1 MKRLLYLTLIIGL
14 VQPTSF
20 CGASYLIEF
29 KSGSK
34 FVTSHYW
41 TTGNQVHFYSRGGVM
56 GVPQTMIKHISNS
69 DQTPQIEL
77 KVQPEEQTNSD
88 QTPQIEI
95 KVQPEEQAKPEE
107 QAQENKIELE
117 PEQQEDIGVETQVKK
132 KIELE
137 DNVRLA
143 EQKFK
148 QAAINGN
155 NTEKKAAI
163 QEFLKHRNAFLQY
176 RKEILEENNNELPNW
191 W

>member
-1 MKRLLYLTLIIGL
+1 MKRILYLTLIIGL
-14 VQPTSF
+14 ILSPSF

-41 TTGNQVHFYSRGGVM
+41 TTGNQVHFYSHGGVM
-56 GVPQTMIKHISNS
+56 GIPQTMIKRISNS
-69 DQTPQIEL
+69 DQPPQIEIE
-77 KVQPEEQTNSD
+77 VQPEEPT
-88 QTPQIEI
+88 
-95 KVQPEEQAKPEE
+95 K
-107 QAQENKIELE
+107 ENKIELE
-117 PEQQEDIGVETQVKK
+117 SEKQEDVGVEAQIKK
-132 KIELE
+132 KTELE

-155 NTEKKAAI
+155 NTEKKSAI
-163 QEFLKHRNAFLQY
+163 QEFLKHRNAFVQY

>member
-1 MKRLLYLTLIIGL
+1 MKRNLYLTLIIGL
-14 VQPTSF
+14 ILFPSF

-29 KSGSK
+29 KSGSQ

-41 TTGNQVHFYSRGGVM
+41 TTGNKVHFYSHGGVM
-56 GVPQTMIKHISNS
+56 GVPQTMIKRI
-69 DQTPQIEL
+69 
-77 KVQPEEQTNSD
+77 TNSD
-88 QTPQIEI
+88 QTPQIEF
-95 KVQPEEQAKPEE
+95 KVQPEEQIK
-107 QAQENKIELE
+107 ENKSALESEKQKDIAVEAQIE
-117 PEQQEDIGVETQVKK
+117 K

-148 QAAINGN
+148 QAAVNGTK
-155 NTEKKAAI
+155 TEKKAAI
-163 QEFLKHRNAFLQY
+163 QEFVKHRDAFVQY